1 MEIQNVEL
9 HRVVVT
15 AIIHKDGKFLITKRS
30 PEKRVWPNRWTVPGG
45 GLETDDYIHTPPTTV
60 NGIWYRALES
70 TLRRE
75 VKEEVGV
82 EMGKV
87 EYLLDLTFIRPDK
100 VPVLTLSFYA
110 PWQSGEVKLNNE
122 SVDYAWVAYEQ
133 IKDYDLIEG
142 IPDEIKLVDDILKKQ
157 S

>member
-1 MEIQNVEL
+1 MEVQNIEL
-9 HRVVVT
+9 HRVVVA
-15 AIIHKDGKFLITKRS
+15 AIIYKDGKFLITKRS

-45 GLETDDYIHTPPTTV
+45 GLETEDYIHTPPTTTS
-60 NGIWYRALES
+60 NIWYRALEN

-87 EYLLDLTFIRPDK
+87 GYLLDLAFIRPDK

-110 PWQSGEVKLNNE
+110 PWKSGEVVLNGE
-122 SVDYAWVAYEQ
+122 SVDYAWVACDELQ
-133 IKDYDLIEG
+133 NYDLIEG
-142 IPDEIKLVDDILKKQ
+142 IADEIKLVEEILKNQK
-157 S
+157 